1 MSSTERC
8 LAGPFTVGWRARA
21 AGALEAFP
29 GEVQLAFRQV
39 HFGSAHDAAL
49 AEMNLGEL
57 GVGVGKLQLDRT
69 GGLAPAAA
77 DFGQRVF
84 ETVDLQAKC
93 YLSA

>member
-1 MSSTERC
+1 
-8 LAGPFTVGWRARA
+8 
-21 AGALEAFP
+21 
-29 GEVQLAFRQV
+29 
-39 HFGSAHDAAL
+39 
-49 AEMNLGEL
+49 MNLGEF
-57 GVGVGKLQLDRT
+57 GVGVGKVQLDRT